1 MKGSEQRGSEMIHVK
16 AKLVKYDLMISS
28 MLLVEVLVCFFDQT
42 NGHLTICG
50 AIKTF
55 YYSVESQSK

>member
-28 MLLVEVLVCFFDQT
+28 MLLVEVLW
-42 NGHLTICG
+42 
-50 AIKTF
+50 TF
-55 YYSVESQSK
+55 NNLWYNKDILLFG